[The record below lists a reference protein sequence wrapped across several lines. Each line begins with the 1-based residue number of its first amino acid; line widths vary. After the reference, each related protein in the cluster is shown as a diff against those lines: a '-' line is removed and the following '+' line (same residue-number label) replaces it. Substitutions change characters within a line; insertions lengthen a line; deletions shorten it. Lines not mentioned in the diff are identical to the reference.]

1 MDEMIR
7 NIYIYRTKPCQRVF
21 VFLMIAAFMFML
33 TPQIVFAADFQATLN
48 FPDTDSEVRL
58 EWVSSAGVQ
67 KYTLQRSDGSSG
79 TTIATL
85 GADQLAYVDSGLRP
99 DTTYTYT
106 LNAYT
111 KADMTDTPVQKTTTA
126 TTTHLIRPYNLIAVY
141 NVNSRTATL
150 TWSCS
155 KLATGSIIGQTVN
168 NVTTVLPA
176 TGASSASILITGTS
190 QVDFTVQ
197 SIGAGMLSDG
207 VYEVS
212 VLPVEAPMI
221 YATYLSGTTTITW
234 SNYSVISQFQL
245 ERSKWN
251 GTSWDG
257 WAVINMTLTGTSATD
272 TPSEGGRYRYRL
284 NAKNGSVYAGS
295 SNIVDPNGGGGT
307 IPSLPNKPGTLSASV
322 TSSSSSAAVKLNWS
336 DQSYNELGFKIERLA
351 DPGSFVLIATVP
363 PNTTTYT
370 DSSII
375 EGSTYIYRVCATNEI
390 GDSVYT
396 NEVTIN
402 KWDTVAPA
410 TLVVTPVSSSRL
422 DLAWSYTGTERYNT
436 IIERKTG
443 TGGTWTPIYTTALGA
458 VKYSDTGLAANTRY
472 FYRVKKALGT
482 GSAGIPYPNDNIG
495 IGAYTYLG
503 TLELKGEAASEG
515 RIYLSWTGNS
525 ASADVIIERKMPNGS
540 FSALMTVGPSTGS
553 WYDNTGLIPGAAYT
567 YRIKAQTSINES
579 LYSSEVTVHNTY
591 LEPPSELTATI
602 VTGSAVTLKWKDNSK
617 DESGF
622 EIWRYIENNGT
633 YTLYASVGRNATT
646 FTDKLVNTGVQ
657 YSYEIRAYVSSG
669 GLYSPFSGTAT
680 VGIGLIKP
688 PANLTYEYVTG
699 TQILLRWTD
708 TSDNESGF
716 KVEWKKDADAEW
728 SIYEWM
734 GAGYTACQVTGLN
747 PYTKYYFRVR
757 AYNDNGNVD
766 SVSNEI
772 IVSTAL
778 PAAPSEVK
786 AVSLSASQ
794 AKITWKDNS
803 DSEVGFKVLSKP
815 SNGYYFVEIA
825 SLEKNTTSYTDSKVA
840 PGSLYY
846 YKVVSYN
853 ATGSSESE
861 ETSVTINTRAYF
873 SDLRSVSWARD
884 AIENLAGMGILQGTT
899 GTLFNPNGT
908 ITRAEFTA
916 IVVRAFN
923 FDTATVGS
931 LADVKSNKWYYK
943 DIMVAENL
951 GIISGDSKNKFY
963 PETPI
968 TREEIAKM
976 LFKALQVSGNEFSLH
991 GNSVLEKFTDKNRI
1005 SPDAV
1010 ASVATLVG
1018 EGIIEG
1024 ISDRAIGPRNTATRA
1039 QAAVFVYRTLN
1050 KLNK

>member
-1 MDEMIR
+1 MIR
-7 NIYIYRTKPCQRVF
+7 NKYIHPARTYQRMLV
-21 VFLMIAAFMFML
+21 LLLLIAFAFML
-33 TPQIVFAADFQATLN
+33 VPQVVTAADFQATLN
-48 FPDTDSEVRL
+48 APDTDSQVKL
-58 EWVSSAGVQ
+58 EWVATAGVQ
-67 KYTLQRSDGSSG
+67 KYTLQRSTGSSG

-85 GADQLAYVDSGLRP
+85 GADRLAYVDSGLKP
-99 DTTYTYT
+99 GTAYTYT

-111 KADMTDTPVQKTTTA
+111 KSDMTDTPVQKTTTI
-126 TTTHLIRPYNLIAVY
+126 TTTDLIKPYNLKAVY
-141 NVNSRTATL
+141 NVNTRTAAL
-150 TWSCS
+150 TWNCS
-155 KLATGSIIGQTVN
+155 KLATGSIISQTVN
-168 NVTTVLPA
+168 GVTTALPA
-176 TGASSASILITGTS
+176 TGAASASVLISGS
-190 QVDFTVQ
+190 AQVEFTVQ
-197 SIGAGMLSDG
+197 SIGTGVQSAQSDA
-207 VYEVS
+207 VS
-212 VLPVEAPMI
+212 VLPVDAPMI

-234 SNYSVISQFQL
+234 SSFPVISQFQL

-257 WAVINMTLTGTSATD
+257 WAVINMMLTGTSATD
-272 TPSEGGRYRYRL
+272 TPSQGGRYRYRL

-295 SNIVDPNGGGGT
+295 SNIVDPNGGGT
-307 IPSLPNKPGTLSASV
+307 APSLPNKPGTLTAGV

-336 DQSYNELGFKIERLA
+336 DQSNNELGFKIERLA
-351 DPGSFVLIATVP
+351 DPGSFVLLATVP

-370 DSSII
+370 DSSISV
-375 EGSTYIYRVCATNEI
+375 GNTYIYRVCATNEI

-410 TLVVTPVSSSRL
+410 TLTVTPVSSSRI
-422 DLAWSYTGTERYNT
+422 DLSWSYTGTERYNT

-443 TGGTWTPIYTTALGA
+443 TGGTWTPIYTTSLGT

-495 IGAYTYLG
+495 IGAYTFLG
-503 TLELKGEAASEG
+503 TLELKGEGASEG
-515 RIYLSWTGNS
+515 RIYLSWTGNN
-525 ASADVIIERKMPNGS
+525 AGADIIIERKMPNGS
-540 FSALMTVGPSTGS
+540 FSALMSVGPSTNS
-553 WYDNTGLIPGAAYT
+553 WYDNTGLVPGAAYT
-567 YRIKAQTSINES
+567 YRIKAQTSTNES
-579 LYSSEVTVHNTY
+579 LYSSEVSVQNTY

-617 DESGF
+617 NESGF

-633 YTLYASVGRNATT
+633 YTLYASVGKNVTT

-657 YSYEIRAYVSSG
+657 YSYEVRAYVSSG
-669 GLYSPFSGTAT
+669 NLYSPFSGTAT

-688 PANLTYEYVTG
+688 PANLTYEFVSS
-699 TQILLRWTD
+699 TQILLKWTD

-716 KVEWKKDADAEW
+716 NVEWKKDADAEW
-728 SIYEWM
+728 SVYEWM

-757 AYNDNGNVD
+757 AYNNNGNVD

-778 PAAPSEVK
+778 PAAPSDVK

-825 SLEKNTTSYTDSKVA
+825 SLSKDTTSYIDSKVA
-840 PGSLYY
+840 AGSLYY

-873 SDLRSVSWARD
+873 SDLRSVSWARE
-884 AIENLAGMGILQGTT
+884 AIENLAGMGILQGTA

-908 ITRAEFTA
+908 ITKAEFTA

-951 GIISGDSKNKFY
+951 GVISGDSKNKFY

-976 LFKALQVSGNEFSLH
+976 LFKALQVSGSEFSLH
-991 GNSVLEKFTDKNRI
+991 DNSVLEKFIDKNRI

-1024 ISDRAIGPRNTATRA
+1024 ITGKTIGPGNTATRA